1 MDKSY
6 PNTCSLPQIITEIV
20 PIGKKPLGRPRKHP
34 KIEPCASKTQK
45 MLVLSNKE
53 KLDLLEREIEQA
65 PDITRRKKAKDKLYA
80 LKKRIRADF
89 HKLYLKNLITK

>member
-1 MDKSY
+1 MLFTLDHYRNSSHRKETSREAKETSENRAMRFKN
-6 PNTCSLPQIITEIV
+6 P
-20 PIGKKPLGRPRKHP
+20 KK
-34 KIEPCASKTQK
+34 
-45 MLVLSNKE
+45 LVLSNKE

-80 LKKRIRADF
+80 LKKRIKADF